1 MIQLVLLPVAG
12 FDGISGEVVMQ
23 KKKKVLYSRKRDK
36 QTGTPGLMISVE
48 V

>member
-23 KKKKVLYSRKRDK
+23 KRKFYIQEKGISRLER
-36 QTGTPGLMISVE
+36 LA
-48 V
+48 

>member
-23 KKKKVLYSRKRDK
+23 KRKFYIQRKRDK